1 MQSANVISCFVNGF
15 RIQNGF
21 VCFESI
27 HKQMTELNLLLDNI
41 SVQNIQDIYQNKQTE
56 QIAIKS
62 VNCVKFDQKM
72 QQIVFQVQYFGM
84 TEDYSTQIKFFDA
97 MPFMKKFVAN
107 KDTQEQIQALIHQMN
122 PMTKQKHINFM
133 RKCEHTEENDSQLT
147 SSKIIEK
154 ISPNAQKKLASNTI
168 NAKINILTSTLEKCQ
183 AQLKFLLDELK

>member
-1 MQSANVISCFVNGF
+1 MKFI
-15 RIQNGF
+15 IQYL
-21 VCFESI
+21 C
-27 HKQMTELNLLLDNI
+27 NI
-41 SVQNIQDIYQNKQTE
+41 QNIQDIYQNRQTE